1 MVLIWHFCEGV
12 SLHTLLR
19 MEMVVAVSAIFR
31 NAIKRETNKNETF
44 YMFLDRKIS
53 FFLSYD
59 TRSYFLLYFNILG
72 SLLT

>member
-1 MVLIWHFCEGV
+1 M
-12 SLHTLLR
+12 HTLLR

-31 NAIKRETNKNETF
+31 NVIKRETNKNETF